1 MGRLGS
7 GRGRSPDRQ
16 VSSNTKRKRA
26 MITELQKKS
35 AQAIVNVFETSLPQG
50 DYSKVT
56 LLRNDSGHLTYGRSQ
71 TTLASGNLFLLIK
84 AYCDA
89 PDAEFGEDLS
99 AYLGRL
105 EDIDLSLD
113 RDMTLRPVLREA
125 GGDAVI
131 LQNGKVARLAVDPEN
146 LVFRP

>member
-1 MGRLGS
+1 
-7 GRGRSPDRQ
+7 
-16 VSSNTKRKRA
+16 

-89 PDAEFGEDLS
+89 PDAEFGEELS

>member
-1 MGRLGS
+1 
-7 GRGRSPDRQ
+7 
-16 VSSNTKRKRA
+16 
-26 MITELQKKS
+26 MISELQKKT
-35 AQAIVNVFETSLPQG
+35 AHAIVNVFETSLPQG

-89 PDAEFGEDLS
+89 PDAEFDEELS

-113 RDMTLRPVLREA
+113 RDMTLRSVLREA

>member
-1 MGRLGS
+1 
-7 GRGRSPDRQ
+7 
-16 VSSNTKRKRA
+16 

>member
-1 MGRLGS
+1 
-7 GRGRSPDRQ
+7 
-16 VSSNTKRKRA
+16 

-56 LLRNDSGHLTYGRSQ
+56 LLRNDPGHLTYGRSQ

-89 PDAEFGEDLS
+89 PDAEFGEELS
-99 AYLGRL
+99 ACLGRL

>member
-1 MGRLGS
+1 
-7 GRGRSPDRQ
+7 
-16 VSSNTKRKRA
+16 

-56 LLRNDSGHLTYGRSQ
+56 LLRNDSGHLTFGRSQ

-89 PDAEFGEDLS
+89 PDAEFGEELS

>member
-1 MGRLGS
+1 
-7 GRGRSPDRQ
+7 
-16 VSSNTKRKRA
+16 

-35 AQAIVNVFETSLPQG
+35 AQAIVNVFETSLPQR

-84 AYCDA
+84 AHCDA
-89 PDAEFGEDLS
+89 PDAEFGEELS

>member
-1 MGRLGS
+1 
-7 GRGRSPDRQ
+7 
-16 VSSNTKRKRA
+16 

-56 LLRNDSGHLTYGRSQ
+56 LLRNDSGYLTYGRSQ

-89 PDAEFGEDLS
+89 PDAEFGEELS

-113 RDMTLRPVLREA
+113 RDMTLRSVLREA

>member
-1 MGRLGS
+1 
-7 GRGRSPDRQ
+7 
-16 VSSNTKRKRA
+16 

-35 AQAIVNVFETSLPQG
+35 AHAIVNVFETSLPQG

-56 LLRNDSGHLTYGRSQ
+56 LLRNDPGHLTYGRSQ

-89 PDAEFGEDLS
+89 PDAEFGEELS

>member
-1 MGRLGS
+1 
-7 GRGRSPDRQ
+7 
-16 VSSNTKRKRA
+16 

-71 TTLASGNLFLLIK
+71 TTLASGNLFFLIK

-89 PDAEFGEDLS
+89 PDAEFGEELS